1 MKRDEIKKL
10 LGDAATDDLVDQL
23 MALHGKSV
31 EAGKTALTTA
41 QAEVAGLKKQ
51 VAEAGAQI
59 EKFKDLDIEGV
70 KKTADEW
77 KTKAEEARTE
87 ADAQI
92 AKLKFDHAL
101 DSALTGAK
109 AKSPKAV
116 KALLD
121 ADLLKLADDGKISG
135 LKEQL
140 ETLQKDNDYLF
151 ESDAPPPK
159 VVTGVKGQ
167 TTLTDGVILAAR
179 RAAGLPIDD

>member
-10 LGDAATDDLVDQL
+10 LGDAATDEVLDQL

-31 EAGKTALTTA
+31 EAGKTALTAA
-41 QAEVAGLKKQ
+41 QAEITGLKKQ
-51 VAEAGAQI
+51 VEEAGAQI

-151 ESDAPPPK
+151 ESDAPAPK
-159 VVTGVKGQ
+159 VVTGGKG
-167 TTLTDGVILAAR
+167 TAGLADAAVSAMR
-179 RAAGLPIDD
+179 KAAGLPTE